1 MWEKRERNKE
11 FNKVFFVG
19 EKESE
24 SGNFCMSVITRDGR
38 MSKREAR
45 KNVRMPDGV
54 FVFLKCVWE
63 CEKDRKEKEK
73 EKEK

>member
-1 MWEKRERNKE
+1 M
-11 FNKVFFVG
+11 FFVG

-24 SGNFCMSVITRDGR
+24 RGSFCLSVITRDGR

-54 FVFLKCVWE
+54 FVFLKRVWK
-63 CEKDRKEKEK
+63 CEKEKEK
-73 EKEK
+73 EKEKERDFNFY